1 MYSDN
6 MAVWEGKMT
15 ACERHIHITFF
26 VSKAIDYVMDSAM
39 ERTRVGC
46 FESTGCLIT
55 MLPNY
60 V

>member
-1 MYSDN
+1 
-6 MAVWEGKMT
+6 MT

-39 ERTRVGC
+39 ERMWVGC